1 VEFRKDING
10 LRAIAILGVL
20 VFHFSH
26 TLLPGGFAGVDVF
39 FVISGFLMTKI
50 IFSGCERDTFSL
62 AKFYAARCKRIIPA
76 LLGLCA
82 FLLLFGWFFL
92 APSDYRTLSLH
103 SGSSLLF
110 VSNIVYW
117 NEASYFASD
126 SLSKWLLHT
135 WSLSVEWQFYLIYPL
150 IVMLAKRL
158 LGMSKARAVV
168 MCVLLISLLSC
179 IYLSSRWPSLS
190 FYLIPTRAWEMMAGG
205 IAYLYKFNLSK
216 KQSKYTEWVGLILIV
231 LSYAFLSDKN
241 TWPGMLAM
249 IPVLGALMI
258 IVANNNNSIITGN
271 YVFQKIGNASYSIY
285 LWHWPIVVLLY
296 TNSLLSDYRYIIG
309 GMVVSMMAGF
319 ASYLIIE
326 SKSKSFNVKYVLSCM
341 TLVIVLFSSVWTTYG
356 ADVGY
361 RSIAQNKKAIYPTLY
376 LPDNYLNKDMK
387 ESFREECN
395 FYDSPNN
402 RAKENI
408 DSSCV
413 ERKGTG
419 GVFVWGDSHAQ
430 ALGQGIRSVFKSTPV
445 YQVASSSC
453 KPGIIPDTDT
463 KGEVTIACDRSN
475 KVALNA
481 IENIHPD
488 IVIMAQRA
496 DHDLNN
502 YDAIVKK
509 LKEIGIKKVI
519 IVGPITQYDI
529 ALPAVIATRHWDK
542 SERVFSDVS
551 LNRNFFQTDSKMQ
564 QKYKGRS
571 DVEYVSLLSKLCKGD
586 VCLAKVDENNTP
598 LVWDYGH
605 LTPEGSA
612 YVSENILKPY
622 IE

>member
-1 VEFRKDING
+1 MEFRKDING

-50 IFSGCERDTFSL
+50 IFSGCEKDAFSL

-168 MCVLLISLLSC
+168 MCVLLISLSSC

-285 LWHWPIVVLLY
+285 LWYWPIVVLLY

-309 GMVVSMMAGF
+309 GMVASLMAGF

-413 ERKGTG
+413 EIKGTG
-419 GVFVWGDSHAQ
+419 GIFVWGDSHAQ
-430 ALGQGIRSVFKSTPV
+430 ALGQGIRSVFKITPV